1 MIEQTLVMG
10 STGFLGQQ
18 IARYLHEAYAGQGRS
33 VTGMRRWNSD
43 VEPLQSIDIPD
54 VVADL
59 DDERELERIMS
70 GVNYLVYA
78 AAPDTTMDP
87 DEYRQAAV
95 RWIRRVLRLAREND
109 VQRVVITSTAATM
122 DTSEDRP
129 VTARDVYCPGDA
141 EDPFVEAA
149 YAVEQEAFR
158 QAADGQDIVIINPSV
173 VLAPGARLP
182 APSRLDVELRDPV
195 SWVDGTTVAEAHRA
209 ALEKGRRGQR
219 YAINERNADLETFY
233 REARA
238 RPDVEVADAG
248 PAFRNRDLLARGRH
262 VDDSETRQQ
271 LAIGSE

>member
-18 IARYLHEAYAGQGRS
+18 IAGHLQEAYAGEGRS

-43 VEPLQSIDIPD
+43 VEALGSLDIPD

-59 DDERELERIMS
+59 DDEQELERIMS
-70 GVNYLVYA
+70 GVNFLVYA
-78 AAPDTTMDP
+78 AAPDTTMEP
-87 DEYRQAAV
+87 DAYRRAAV

-109 VQRVVITSTAATM
+109 VQRVVLTSTAATLG
-122 DTSEDRP
+122 TSENGP
-129 VTARDVYCPGDA
+129 VTSRDVYCPGEA

-158 QAADGQDIVIINPSV
+158 QAADGQDIVIVNPSI
-173 VLAPGARLP
+173 VLAPGARIP
-182 APSRLDVELRDPV
+182 GPSQLDVNLRDPV
-195 SWVDGTTVAEAHRA
+195 SWVDGKTVAEAHRA

-238 RPDVEVADAG
+238 RPDVEVADAE
-248 PAFRNRDLLARGRH
+248 PNFRNRDLLARGRH

-271 LAIGSE
+271 LAIGSR